1 MTEQTTSNNLT
12 PENPE
17 EKPFNLYEL
26 IFKYLAYWPWF
37 VVSVIVCV
45 VLAFVYLRYQAPVYN
60 VTASVL
66 IKEEDSRN
74 RSMGAASGALEAL
87 QSMGGFSMSNNFDN
101 EVEIMKSRTL
111 IKKVVTHLGLYI
123 STGEKRFFGYNTPL
137 YKTSPLE
144 VYMSPEEADNLESSI
159 KLHLLYS
166 SDNHLKAK
174 VEYTLNEEK
183 TEFEKTFDKLPAVLP
198 TPVGVI
204 SVSVKDSLLTTR
216 RKDNNSD
223 LKLVA
228 TINSPTAVAK
238 RFGENLNIEPTSKT
252 TTIAQVAVKNTSR
265 QRAIDFINCL
275 VAFYNQDANDEKNEV
290 AMKSAEFIEDRI
302 NIINQELG
310 TTETQL
316 ADFKQ
321 KSGLTDLTSD
331 AKLALEENSKY
342 EQMRIENQTQIRL
355 VEFLREYINNPANA
369 HEVIPANVG
378 LQDQDLTQL
387 IDKYNSMLIERKR
400 LLLTSSETNPA
411 VVNMNTGIEATRHN
425 VQTTVASVLKGLQIT
440 KADLERQARKYEG
453 RISSAPQQEK
463 EFLSIARQQEIKAQL
478 YIMLLQKR
486 EENAITLAATATNG
500 RIIEEALPDK
510 NPVSPKKKIIA
521 LAALVLGLAI
531 PVGFVYLRDL
541 LKYKIENREDVERIT
556 TVGIL
561 AELPKCATPEK
572 GAIVIHE
579 NKNDIMEETFRGL
592 RTNLL
597 FMLCKDDK
605 VILFSSTQPGE
616 GKSFVAGNTAVSLA
630 FLGKKVIVV
639 GMDIRKPGLNKVFNL
654 SRRAEGITNYLSD
667 PDNVNLF
674 DMIQHSDIS
683 PNLDILPGGPVPP
696 NPTELVARDVL
707 VHAIDQLKSR
717 YDYVILDTAPIGMV
731 TDTAIIGRVADM
743 CVYVCRADVTP
754 KAGYEYINVLKNEHK
769 FPKLAT
775 VINGIDMTKRKN
787 SYGYGYGKKYGYGKG
802 YGYGYGYG
810 YGFEKKEKKN

>member
-1 MTEQTTSNNLT
+1 MTEQTTNNMT

-17 EKPFNLYEL
+17 ENSFNLYEI
-26 IFKYLAYWPWF
+26 IFKYLVYWPWF
-37 VVSVIVCV
+37 VVSVLVCL

-66 IKEEDSRN
+66 IKEDESRN

-101 EVEIMKSRTL
+101 EVEILKSRTL
-111 IKKVVTHLGLYI
+111 IKKVITNLGLYI

-144 VYMSPEEADNLESSI
+144 VYMSPEEAEKLEDAI
-159 KLHLLYS
+159 KLNLTYT
-166 SDNHLKAK
+166 SDNQLKVKA
-174 VEYTLNEEK
+174 EYILNEE
-183 TEFEKTFDKLPAVLP
+183 ELELEKNFDKLPAVIP
-198 TPVGVI
+198 TPIGVLSI
-204 SVSVKDSLLTTR
+204 TVKDSLLTEW
-216 RKDNNSD
+216 RKKNSGN
-223 LKLVA
+223 LQLV
-228 TINSPTAVAK
+228 TKINSPTAVAK
-238 RFGENLNIEPTSKT
+238 AYGEGLTVEATSKT
-252 TTIAQVAVKNTSR
+252 TTIAQMAVQNTSR

-275 VAFYNQDANDEKNEV
+275 VTFYNQDANDEKNEV

-302 NIINQELG
+302 QIINQELG

-355 VEFLREYINNPANA
+355 VEFLRDYINNPANV

-378 LQDQDLTQL
+378 LQDQDLSKL
-387 IDKYNSMLIERKR
+387 IDQYNTLLIERKR

-425 VQTTVASVLKGLQIT
+425 VQTTVTSVLKGLQIT
-440 KADLERQARKYEG
+440 KADLERQARKFEG

-463 EFLSIARQQEIKAQL
+463 EFLSMARQQEIKAQL

-510 NPVSPKKKIIA
+510 YPVSPRKKMVA
-521 LAALVLGLAI
+521 LAALILGLAI

-541 LKYKIENREDVERIT
+541 LKYKIENRKDVERIT
-556 TVGIL
+556 NVSIL

-572 GAIVIHE
+572 GAIVIRE

-597 FMLCKDDK
+597 FMLGKDDK
-605 VILFSSTQPGE
+605 VVLFSSTLPGE

-654 SRRAEGITNYLSD
+654 SRRAEGITNYLND
-667 PDNVNLF
+667 PENVNLF
-674 DMIQHSDIS
+674 DMIQRSDIS

-707 VHAIDQLKSR
+707 DNAINQLKSR
-717 YDYVILDTAPIGMV
+717 YDYVILDTAPISMV

-775 VINGIDMTKRKN
+775 VINGIDMSKRKN

-810 YGFEKKEKKN
+810 YGFESKQKNK

>member
-1 MTEQTTSNNLT
+1 MTEQTTNNMT

-17 EKPFNLYEL
+17 ENSFNLYEI
-26 IFKYLAYWPWF
+26 IFKYLVYWPWF
-37 VVSVIVCV
+37 VVSVLVCL

-66 IKEEDSRN
+66 IKEDESRN

-101 EVEIMKSRTL
+101 EVEILKSRTL
-111 IKKVVTHLGLYI
+111 IKKVITNLGLYI

-144 VYMSPEEADNLESSI
+144 VYMSPEEAEKLEDAI
-159 KLHLLYS
+159 KLNLTYT
-166 SDNHLKAK
+166 SDNQLKVKA
-174 VEYTLNEEK
+174 EYILNEE
-183 TEFEKTFDKLPAVLP
+183 ELELEKNFDKLPAVIP
-198 TPVGVI
+198 TPIGVLSI
-204 SVSVKDSLLTTR
+204 TVKDSLLTEW
-216 RKDNNSD
+216 RKKNSGN
-223 LKLVA
+223 LQLV
-228 TINSPTAVAK
+228 TKINSPTAVAK
-238 RFGENLNIEPTSKT
+238 AYGEGLTVEATSKT
-252 TTIAQVAVKNTSR
+252 TTIAQMAVQNTSR

-275 VAFYNQDANDEKNEV
+275 VTFYNQDANDEKNEV

-302 NIINQELG
+302 QIINQELG

-355 VEFLREYINNPANA
+355 VEFLRDYINNPANV

-378 LQDQDLTQL
+378 LQDQDLSKL
-387 IDKYNSMLIERKR
+387 IDQYNTLLIERKR

-425 VQTTVASVLKGLQIT
+425 VQTTVTSVLKGLQIT
-440 KADLERQARKYEG
+440 KADLERQARKFEG

-463 EFLSIARQQEIKAQL
+463 EFLSMARQQEIKAQL

-510 NPVSPKKKIIA
+510 APVSPKKKVVA
-521 LAALVLGLAI
+521 LAALILGLAI

-556 TVGIL
+556 NVGIL
-561 AELPKCATPEK
+561 AELPKCEKPEK
-572 GAIVIHE
+572 GAIVIRE

-597 FMLCKDDK
+597 FMLGKDDK
-605 VILFSSTQPGE
+605 VVLFSSTQPGE

-639 GMDIRKPGLNKVFNL
+639 GMDIRKPGLSKVFNL

-667 PDNVNLF
+667 PENVNLF
-674 DMIQHSDIS
+674 DMILRSDIS

-707 VHAIDQLKSR
+707 DNAINQLKSR

-775 VINGIDMTKRKN
+775 VINGIDMSKRKN

-810 YGFEKKEKKN
+810 YGFESKQKNK